1 MLKRTIMRY
10 SSFQQDRAPE
20 KAIQVRLLLESD
32 ITFLP
37 QKISNIIARS
47 KADCGI
53 SLVAYE
59 PNTECPTF
67 YGVLLCKERC
77 LEGEHLNGV
86 GIELIEYSSS
96 KECNPHIFMKLLR
109 KVITNTM
116 NKDNSPRYNY
126 VYAIITD
133 SSGRNR
139 LSQWYGFN
147 FLKDNPQFL
156 FQTRKEILQ
165 IFEQSENA

>member
-1 MLKRTIMRY
+1 MLY
-10 SSFQQDRAPE
+10 SSFQQDKIPE
-20 KAIQVRLLLESD
+20 KAIQVRSLLDSD

-37 QKISNIIARS
+37 LHFSNIIARS

-77 LEGEHLNGV
+77 LEKEYLNGN
-86 GIELIEYSSS
+86 GIEIIEYSSS
-96 KECNPHIFMKLLR
+96 KECNSHIFMKLLR

-116 NKDNSPRYNY
+116 NDDNSPRYNY
-126 VYAIITD
+126 VYAKITD
-133 SSGRNR
+133 SADRNR
-139 LSQWYGFN
+139 LIQWYGFTV
-147 FLKDNPQFL
+147 LKENPLFL
-156 FQTRKEILQ
+156 FQTREEILS
-165 IFEQSENA
+165 IIEQNDNA

>member
-1 MLKRTIMRY
+1 MLY
-10 SSFQQDRAPE
+10 SSFQQDRIPE
-20 KAIQVRLLLESD
+20 KAIQVRSLLDSD

-37 QKISNIIARS
+37 CHFSNIVARS

-67 YGVLLCKERC
+67 YGVLLCKERY
-77 LEGEHLNGV
+77 LEEEHLNGN

-96 KECNPHIFMKLLR
+96 TKCNPHVFMKLLR
-109 KVITNTM
+109 KAITNTM
-116 NKDNSPRYNY
+116 NDDNSPRYNY
-126 VYAIITD
+126 VYAKIED
-133 SSGRNR
+133 SSDRKR

-147 FLKDNPQFL
+147 VLKENPLFL
-156 FQTRKEILQ
+156 FQTREEILK
-165 IFEQSENA
+165 IIEQNDNA